1 MPNFYSTA
9 ILKINEGADIQEA
22 LTTIKQLGTATRQE
36 AGNITFTVLQQK
48 ENPQKIIV
56 WECFV
61 DKDAFELHLASA
73 HLKTFIEKGLFGME
87 AAYEGELI

>member
-9 ILKINEGADIQEA
+9 ILKINEGVDSQEA
-22 LTTIKQLGTATRQE
+22 LAAIKQLETATRQE

-48 ENPQKIIV
+48 DNPEKIIV

-61 DKDAFELHLASA
+61 DKAAFEWHLASG
-73 HLKTFIEKGLFGME
+73 HLKSFIEKGLFGME
-87 AAYEGELI
+87 AAFEGELL